1 MGKPDAT
8 FRDRSLKPSGFQVSL
23 GPNALVPD
31 AVCLL
36 VCCAYLV
43 RMSEPYVSD
52 IVDRIIC
59 YIFCFSFSV
68 NNIPMLR
75 YVKMLLLTL
84 LICKMGRVITLPL
97 QCGRKK
103 SEGQV

>member
-1 MGKPDAT
+1 MGKPEAT

-43 RMSEPYVSD
+43 RMSEPYLSD

-59 YIFCFSFSV
+59 YFLFLF
-68 NNIPMLR
+68 LR
-75 YVKMLLLTL
+75 EQHTNVTL
-84 LICKMGRVITLPL
+84 CKNAAAYSPHL
-97 QCGRKK
+97 
-103 SEGQV
+103 